1 MKFLRTILRHL
12 PTLLLALVLSV
23 TVWISAATAADP
35 VTQRWFGPVNIELI
49 GQDPG
54 LLLISDPPSQV
65 RVALVGL
72 ESVLD
77 RLAVGQSPVRA
88 IVDISGL
95 EPGTHTVPVQV
106 SVISPQL
113 ANVVEYSPQSI
124 DIELEAIAS
133 QTFPIRLI
141 QRGDVA
147 VGYQA
152 ETPVLSQRT
161 VTVTGPQSAV
171 ARVQEVRATLDLNR
185 AVEDIERQVNLVA
198 VDATD
203 GAVTGVNISP
213 SQISVRV
220 GVSQRGGYRNVVVKV
235 VVSGQVARG
244 YRVTNISVFPP
255 AVTVFS
261 PDPRLIEAL
270 PGYVETAPLDLDN
283 ARDDINLFMPLDLPP
298 GVSVVGQ
305 EGAIADQF
313 VEVQVGVAAI
323 EGSLTIEDIPVEVIG
338 LEDGLRAAVSPPT
351 VAVIL
356 SGPLPVLEL
365 LTAQDVRVFVDLS
378 GEDVGTY
385 QIVPEIE
392 FQIEDLQVDSILPGS
407 VEVTI
412 TLAPRI
418 EPRLTPTPTGT
429 PAVTPTP

>member
-1 MKFLRTILRHL
+1 MTFIRTITRHL
-12 PTLLLALVLSV
+12 PTLLLAFILSI

-35 VTQRWFGPVNIELI
+35 VTQRWFGPVTIEII

-54 LLLISDPPSQV
+54 LLLVSDPPAQV

-77 RLAVGQSPVRA
+77 RLGVGQSPVRA
-88 IVDISGL
+88 IVDLSGL
-95 EPGTHTVPVQV
+95 EAGTHSLPVQV
-106 SVISPQL
+106 TVISPQL
-113 ANVVEYSPQSI
+113 ANVVEYTPQNI
-124 DIELEAIAS
+124 EIELEAIS
-133 QTFPIRLI
+133 SLNFPIRLI

-161 VTVTGPQSAV
+161 VTITGPQSAV
-171 ARVQEVRATLDLNR
+171 ARVNEVRAVLDLNR
-185 AVEDIERQVNLVA
+185 ATENIERQLNLVA
-198 VDATD
+198 VDTTESP
-203 GAVTGVNISP
+203 VTGVNISP
-213 SQISVRV
+213 SQVAVQV
-220 GVSQRGGYRNVVVKV
+220 GISQRGGYRNVVVKV

-261 PDPRLIEAL
+261 PDPRLIDAL
-270 PGYVETAPLDLDN
+270 PGYVETSPLNLDN
-283 ARDDINLFMPLDLPP
+283 ARDDISLFMPLDLPP
-298 GVSVVGQ
+298 GVSVVGI

-323 EGSLTIEDIPVEVIG
+323 EGSLTISDVMVEVIG
-338 LEDGLRAAVSPPT
+338 LGEGLRASVSPET
-351 VAVIL
+351 IAVIL
-356 SGPLPVLEL
+356 SGPLPVLEQ
-365 LTAQDVRVFVDLS
+365 LTAQDIRVIVDVS
-378 GEDVGTY
+378 GEDVGAY
-385 QIVPEIE
+385 QIVPIVE
-392 FQIEDLQVDSILPGS
+392 FQNEDLQVDSILPGS

-412 TLAPRI
+412 SLAPRI
-418 EPRLTPTPTGT
+418 EPRQTVTPTGT

>member
-1 MKFLRTILRHL
+1 MTFLRTIVRHL
-12 PTLLLALVLSV
+12 PTLLLAFILSV

-35 VTQRWFGPVNIELI
+35 VTQRWFGPVPIELI

-54 LLLISDPPSQV
+54 LLLVSDPPSQV

-77 RLAVGQSPVRA
+77 RLAVGQTPVRA
-88 IVDISGL
+88 VVDLSGL
-95 EPGTHTVPVQV
+95 AAGAHTVLVQV
-106 SVISPQL
+106 SVVSPQL
-113 ANVVEYSPQSI
+113 ANVVEYSPQNI
-124 DIELEAIAS
+124 EIELEAIAS

-147 VGYQA
+147 VGFQA
-152 ETPVLSQRT
+152 ETPVLNQRT

-171 ARVQEVRATLDLNR
+171 SRVEEVRAILDLNR
-185 AVEDIERQVNLVA
+185 AMESIERQINLVA
-198 VDATD
+198 VD
-203 GAVTGVNISP
+203 GAEGTVTGVNLSP
-213 SQISVRV
+213 SQVTV
-220 GVSQRGGYRNVVVKV
+220 QLGVSQRGGYRNVVVKV
-235 VVSGQVARG
+235 VISGQVARG

-283 ARDDINLFMPLDLPP
+283 ARDDINLFQPLDLPP

-323 EGSLTIEDIPVEVIG
+323 EGSLTIADIPIEVIG
-338 LEDGLRAAVSPPT
+338 LAEGLRAAVSPET

-356 SGPLPVLEL
+356 SGPLPVLEQL
-365 LTAQDVRVFVDLS
+365 SAQDVRVFVDLT

-385 QIVPEIE
+385 QIVPEVEFMIE
-392 FQIEDLQVDSILPGS
+392 ELQVDSILPGS
-407 VEVTI
+407 VEIII

-418 EPRLTPTPTGT
+418 ELRQTVTPTGT
-429 PAVTPTP
+429 PTVTPTP

>member
-35 VTQRWFGPVNIELI
+35 VTQRWFGPVNIEMI

-54 LLLISDPPSQV
+54 LLLVSDPPTQV

-106 SVISPQL
+106 SVVSPQL
-113 ANVVEYSPQSI
+113 ANVVDHSPQSI

-185 AVEDIERQVNLVA
+185 AIEDIERQVNLVA
-198 VDATD
+198 VDATE
-203 GAVTGVNISP
+203 GTVTGVNISP

-235 VVSGQVARG
+235 IVSGQVARG

-323 EGSLTIEDIPVEVIG
+323 EGSLTIEDIEVEVVG
-338 LEDGLRAAVSPPT
+338 LEEGLRAAVSPPT

-356 SGPLPVLEL
+356 SGPLPVLEQ

-392 FQIEDLQVDSILPGS
+392 FRNEDLQVDSILPGS

-418 EPRLTPTPTGT
+418 EPRLTPTPPAT
-429 PAVTPTP
+429 PAP

>member
-1 MKFLRTILRHL
+1 MTFFRTIIRHL
-12 PTLLLALVLSV
+12 PTLLLAFILSI

-35 VTQRWFGPVNIELI
+35 VSQRWFGPIPIEMI

-88 IVDISGL
+88 VVDLSGL
-95 EPGTHTVPVQV
+95 EAGTHSVPVQV
-106 SVISPQL
+106 SVTSPQL
-113 ANVVEYSPQSI
+113 ANVVDHSPQSI
-124 DIELEAIAS
+124 EIELEAIAS

-147 VGYQA
+147 VGFQA

-161 VTVTGPQSAV
+161 VTVTGPQSTV
-171 ARVQEVRATLDLNR
+171 ARVEEVRAVLDLNR
-185 AVEDIERQVNLVA
+185 AIENIERQLNLVA
-198 VDATD
+198 VDASEGT
-203 GAVTGVNISP
+203 VTGVNISP
-213 SQISVRV
+213 SQVTVSMA
-220 GVSQRGGYRNVVVKV
+220 VSQRGGYRNVVVKV
-235 VVSGQVARG
+235 VVNGQVARG

-283 ARDDINLFMPLDLPP
+283 ARDDINIFLPLDLPP

-323 EGSLTIEDIPVEVIG
+323 EGSLTIEDIPVEVVG
-338 LEDGLRAAVSPPT
+338 LAEGLRAAVSPQSL
-351 VAVIL
+351 AVIL
-356 SGPLPVLEL
+356 SGPLPVLEQ
-365 LTAQDVRVFVDLS
+365 LTAQDVRVFVDMT
-378 GEDVGTY
+378 GEDVGSY
-385 QIVPEIE
+385 QIVPEVE
-392 FQIEDLQVDSILPGS
+392 FLNEELQVDSILPGT

-418 EPRLTPTPTGT
+418 EPRQTVTPTGT
-429 PAVTPTP
+429 PVVTPTP

>member
-1 MKFLRTILRHL
+1 MTFLRTIVRHL
-12 PTLLLALVLSV
+12 PTLLLALILSI

-35 VTQRWFGPVNIELI
+35 VIQRWFGPVPIEMI

-54 LLLISDPPSQV
+54 LLLVSDPPAQV

-77 RLAVGQSPVRA
+77 RLAVGQMPARA
-88 IVDISGL
+88 IVDLSGL
-95 EPGTHTVPVQV
+95 DAGTHVVPVQV
-106 SVISPQL
+106 TVVSPNL
-113 ANVVEYSPQSI
+113 ANVVDHTPQTI
-124 DIELEAIAS
+124 EIELEANAS

-147 VGYQA
+147 VGYQG

-161 VTVTGPQSAV
+161 VTITGPQSTV
-171 ARVQEVRATLDLNR
+171 VRVNEVRAILDLNR
-185 AVEDIERQVNLVA
+185 ATEDIERQVNLIA
-198 VDATD
+198 VDAAEAT
-203 GAVTGVNISP
+203 VTGVNISP
-213 SQISVRV
+213 AQVSVRKAI
-220 GVSQRGGYRNVVVKV
+220 SQRGGYRNVVVKV
-235 VVSGQVARG
+235 IVSGQVARG

-270 PGYVETAPLDLDN
+270 PGYVETSPLDLDN
-283 ARDDINLFMPLDLPP
+283 ARDDINLFLPLDLPP

-305 EGAIADQF
+305 EGAIGDQF

-323 EGSLTIEDIPVEVIG
+323 EGSLTIEDIQVEVIG
-338 LEDGLRAAVSPPT
+338 LAEGLRATVSPET

-356 SGPLPVLEL
+356 SGPLPLLEQ
-365 LTAQDVRVFVDLS
+365 LTASDVRVIVDVS
-378 GEDVGTY
+378 GEEVGVF

-392 FQIEDLQVDSILPGS
+392 FDNDELQVDSVLPGS
-407 VEVTI
+407 IEVTI
-412 TLAPRI
+412 ILAPRI
-418 EPRLTPTPTGT
+418 EPRQT
-429 PAVTPTP
+429 VTPTVTPTATRAP